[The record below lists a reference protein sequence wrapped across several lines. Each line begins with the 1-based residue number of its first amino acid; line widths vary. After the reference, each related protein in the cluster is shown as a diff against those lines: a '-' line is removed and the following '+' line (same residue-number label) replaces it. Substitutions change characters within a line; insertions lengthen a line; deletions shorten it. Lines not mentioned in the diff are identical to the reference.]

1 MPAQGASCYDAS
13 ALVKVF
19 TEEPD
24 GEAVR
29 LHFHQGS
36 PTKYT
41 TPFCFY
47 ESMNVLKSKWRYQ
60 GKLTQEQYNQA
71 AWNLMAWYRPLT
83 EYDDVDLSH
92 PLVFSE
98 VKAVA
103 TKHNLDWSDAFQIV
117 SVRDGFFARL
127 INDSQTLLVT
137 ADDQLADA
145 ARAEKLRVWNCI
157 KELHP

>member
-24 GEAVR
+24 GAAVR
-29 LHFHQGS
+29 THFHQRS

-60 GKLTQEQYNQA
+60 GKLTHEQYNKS
-71 AWNLMAWYRPLT
+71 AWSLMAWYRPLT
-83 EYDDVDLSH
+83 KYEDLDLGN

-98 VKAVA
+98 VHKVA

-127 INDSQTLLVT
+127 VNDSQTLLVT
-137 ADDQLADA
+137 ADSELAAA
-145 ARAEKLRVWNCI
+145 ARAESLRVWNCI
-157 KELHP
+157 KESQP